1 MHCRHHHPP
10 HLPGVHN
17 GSNMCGHG
25 GHHTC
30 FLCSAQGQGLFLK
43 FNLKVVATVLITRSE
58 YSTMS
63 AWKSTTKTCCSS
75 TQTTDL
81 SQLGILAGS
90 CPILYIRKLITNMI
104 TVALA
109 TMMTKTPGIHASI
122 RYPFKYQVSM
132 QVSGI
137 HANIRYPCKPS
148 ENKDKGVK
156 CLEWKQQVAELLL

>member
-1 MHCRHHHPP
+1 
-10 HLPGVHN
+10 
-17 GSNMCGHG
+17 MCGHG

-30 FLCSAQGQGLFLK
+30 FLCSAQGQGLYLN
-43 FNLKVVATVLITRSE
+43 FNIKKSQLLIDLITRSE

-63 AWKSTTKTCCSS
+63 AWKSTTKTCCST

-81 SQLGILAGS
+81 SQLDILAGS

-104 TVALA
+104 TVA
-109 TMMTKTPGIHASI
+109 TMMTKTQGIHATI
-122 RYPFKYQVSM
+122 RYPFDYQVSM

-156 CLEWKQQVAELLL
+156 CLEWKQQVAERK